1 MNDRYKLNKE
11 LAQMLKGGV
20 IMDVTTPEQ
29 ARIAQEAGA
38 CAVMA
43 LERIPADI
51 RAAGG
56 VSRLSDPKMIKGIQ
70 EAVSIP
76 VMAKCRIGHF
86 AEAQILEAIEIDY
99 IDESEVL
106 TPADDRYHIDKRDFT
121 VPFVCGCR
129 NLGEALR
136 RIAEGAAMIRTKGE
150 SGTGNVV
157 EAGDYQK
164 PGADAAEPFFVVDA
178 DGRAW
183 TNALENLR
191 PADGITNVGAALQSG
206 YVISTATGKA
216 IKTSDTGF
224 RVTQPVDVTS
234 AAQVLV
240 TAWAY
245 TGFALYSF
253 FDAAGTC
260 LAVKAADADYAAGG
274 NTLTRQAVAVP
285 QGAATLIVAG
295 NLYQALP
302 AVRLVSAANLVQQ
315 VKSMTV
321 AWHAN
326 YVLKISGSTV
336 NYANE
341 NRRISEKVAAAAGDT
356 YRLSCSANWNNA
368 LYVIYAADNSVL
380 ACRQAPNYAAGEVL
394 TDFAVTMPENTAYF
408 RVAAN
413 LEIQP
418 ESYAVAQYTTRIA
431 AKAPVL
437 TVAAVRTLLDI
448 LRAGT
453 YTQSQ
458 QSAIQNLENALL
470 IID

>member
-1 MNDRYKLNKE
+1 M
-11 LAQMLKGGV
+11 
-20 IMDVTTPEQ
+20 
-29 ARIAQEAGA
+29 
-38 CAVMA
+38 
-43 LERIPADI
+43 
-51 RAAGG
+51 
-56 VSRLSDPKMIKGIQ
+56 
-70 EAVSIP
+70 
-76 VMAKCRIGHF
+76 
-86 AEAQILEAIEIDY
+86 
-99 IDESEVL
+99 
-106 TPADDRYHIDKRDFT
+106 
-121 VPFVCGCR
+121 
-129 NLGEALR
+129 
-136 RIAEGAAMIRTKGE
+136 
-150 SGTGNVV
+150 
-157 EAGDYQK
+157 
-164 PGADAAEPFFVVDA
+164 
-178 DGRAW
+178 
-183 TNALENLR
+183 
-191 PADGITNVGAALQSG
+191 
-206 YVISTATGKA
+206 ISTATGKA

-260 LAVKAADADYAAGG
+260 IAVKAADADYAAGG
-274 NTLTRQAVAVP
+274 NTLIRQAVAVP

-336 NYANE
+336 NYASE

-380 ACRQAPNYAAGEVL
+380 ACRQAPNNADGEVL

-431 AKAPVL
+431 AKVPVL

-470 IID
+470 KS

>member
-1 MNDRYKLNKE
+1 M
-11 LAQMLKGGV
+11 
-20 IMDVTTPEQ
+20 
-29 ARIAQEAGA
+29 
-38 CAVMA
+38 
-43 LERIPADI
+43 
-51 RAAGG
+51 
-56 VSRLSDPKMIKGIQ
+56 
-70 EAVSIP
+70 
-76 VMAKCRIGHF
+76 
-86 AEAQILEAIEIDY
+86 
-99 IDESEVL
+99 
-106 TPADDRYHIDKRDFT
+106 
-121 VPFVCGCR
+121 
-129 NLGEALR
+129 
-136 RIAEGAAMIRTKGE
+136 
-150 SGTGNVV
+150 
-157 EAGDYQK
+157 
-164 PGADAAEPFFVVDA
+164 
-178 DGRAW
+178 
-183 TNALENLR
+183 
-191 PADGITNVGAALQSG
+191 
-206 YVISTATGKA
+206 ISTATGKA

-260 LAVKAADADYAAGG
+260 LAVKAADTDYAAGG

-285 QGAATLIVAG
+285 HGAATLIVAG

-380 ACRQAPNYAAGEVL
+380 ACRQAPNNAAGEVL

-458 QSAIQNLENALL
+458 QSAIPESGKCTADHRLTIQRGFSTKNPKAVE
-470 IID
+470 

>member
-1 MNDRYKLNKE
+1 
-11 LAQMLKGGV
+11 LALFSFLEGGG
-20 IMDVTTPEQ
+20 P
-29 ARIAQEAGA
+29 
-38 CAVMA
+38 
-43 LERIPADI
+43 
-51 RAAGG
+51 
-56 VSRLSDPKMIKGIQ
+56 
-70 EAVSIP
+70 
-76 VMAKCRIGHF
+76 
-86 AEAQILEAIEIDY
+86 
-99 IDESEVL
+99 
-106 TPADDRYHIDKRDFT
+106 
-121 VPFVCGCR
+121 
-129 NLGEALR
+129 
-136 RIAEGAAMIRTKGE
+136 
-150 SGTGNVV
+150 
-157 EAGDYQK
+157 
-164 PGADAAEPFFVVDA
+164 
-178 DGRAW
+178 
-183 TNALENLR
+183 
-191 PADGITNVGAALQSG
+191 
-206 YVISTATGKA
+206 
-216 IKTSDTGF
+216 
-224 RVTQPVDVTS
+224 
-234 AAQVLV
+234 
-240 TAWAY
+240 
-245 TGFALYSF
+245 
-253 FDAAGTC
+253 C

-380 ACRQAPNYAAGEVL
+380 AYRQAPNNAAGEVL

-418 ESYAVAQYTTRIA
+418 ESYAVAQYTTRIV